1 MSGRGTQLLTLYF
14 RCRKSQIALE
24 YCYRR
29 RESNTA
35 CSVFWVNAVT
45 VSRFEESFQRIA
57 RECGLVSRDD
67 STTDAAGLVQDW
79 LQSRHKEPWLMVVD
93 NADDEASF
101 FREKMRNGKTPSQSI
116 PRCSHGSLLFTTR
129 TSDMGVDLA
138 TQGAP
143 IMILGLSPKEGL
155 HLVRERLRERAPS
168 DELVLELLLELE
180 HIPLAITQAV
190 AFILKRRMTIPRY
203 LEQYRKSDSNRTH
216 LLAFEFA
223 DHGRQSASMESVA
236 KTWSLSFDW
245 LRNNNVRATDLLCLI
260 SFFQHN
266 GIPQRLLVGTGD
278 NGDAQ
283 NEFDFEDA
291 VATLRAFSFIDARD
305 ADGGTEVTFST
316 HRLVQ
321 LATRWWLR
329 REGVTETERWALS
342 ALKSVSHSFPEPTS
356 HPLEDYWTTCQAL
369 LPHAEILLT
378 YEFGGDPL
386 TDSPQPSRQREIDT
400 QRARLFAHTGRYL
413 AWMGAYQEARGDYE
427 KSLFLREKHLGER
440 SIDTLESMA
449 LLSWLL
455 GCYKVTGLGD
465 TDDRARAVS
474 LGERVVTLRTEVL
487 GPDDPRTIDAM
498 SDLGRALELSGDCER
513 SESLHREAIA
523 RSTRVLGRHHPDT
536 LNCMI
541 GLASVL
547 DEQGDVEKITE
558 GIVLMREACEQKTKQ
573 LGAEHPAVLADL
585 HNLANMLGQIE
596 ETQGESLRILQRTL
610 EVKERILGI
619 DHLETLV
626 GVESLASALCDGQD
640 FREALALIERTLAA
654 CEEGPRKNEPSSR
667 AVVKTIQREKQ
678 CVLNNLATHMVTN
691 VDRQAHDLS
700 QEL

>member
-1 MSGRGTQLLTLYF
+1 MVPKLLTLFF

-24 YCYRR
+24 YCHRR

-35 CSVFWVNAVT
+35 CSVFWVNAAT
-45 VSRFEESFQRIA
+45 VSRFEESFKRIA

-67 STTDAAGLVQDW
+67 STTDVAGLVQDW
-79 LQSRHKEPWLMVVD
+79 LQARHKEPWLMVVD

-155 HLVRERLRERAPS
+155 HLVRERLRERCPS

-190 AFILKRRMTIPRY
+190 AFILKRRMTIPQY

-245 LRNNNVRATDLLCLI
+245 LRNNNNVRATDLLCLI

-305 ADGGTEVTFST
+305 ADDGTEVTFST

-329 REGVTETERWALS
+329 REGVTETEKWALS
-342 ALKSVSHSFPEPTS
+342 ALKSVSHSFPKPTS
-356 HPLEDYWTTCQAL
+356 HPLEGYWTTCQAL
-369 LPHAEILLT
+369 LPHAEILLA
-378 YEFGGDPL
+378 YEFGGHPL
-386 TDSPQPSRQREIDT
+386 TDSPQSLRQREIDT

-440 SIDTLESMA
+440 SIDTLESMG
-449 LLSWLL
+449 LLFWLL
-455 GCYKVTGLGD
+455 CFTARLGD
-465 TDDRARAVS
+465 TADRAQAVS

-487 GPDDPRTIDAM
+487 GPDDPQTIDAM
-498 SDLGRALELSGDCER
+498 SDLGRAVEISGDWER

-536 LNCMI
+536 LDCMT
-541 GLASVL
+541 GLALVL
-547 DEQGDVEKITE
+547 EERGGVEKITE
-558 GIVLMREACEQKTKQ
+558 GIALLREACEQKSKQ
-573 LGAEHPAVLADL
+573 LGTEHPAVLADL
-585 HNLANMLGQIE
+585 HNLASMLGQIE
-596 ETQGESLRILQRTL
+596 ETQGESLRIMQRTL
-610 EVKERILGI
+610 EVKKRILGI
-619 DHLETLV
+619 DHFETL
-626 GVESLASALCDGQD
+626 ASVVNLTVALCDGQA
-640 FREALALIERTLAA
+640 FGEALALIERTLAA

-667 AVVKTIQREKQ
+667 ELVKRIQRQKQ
-678 CVLNNLATHMVTN
+678 NVLNNWAAHMNTK

-700 QEL
+700 EEL